1 MAQNSNQ
8 QHGLDIGRE
17 QIGWVYGKALL
28 GTTNQ
33 AGNTLDVL
41 AEFESLMQEVLH
53 QFPDFD
59 DVLSTPR
66 VSVAD
71 KILLLD
77 KVFASQ
83 MSEQLL
89 TFLKVVCQHERLDCL
104 SQICVAARCL
114 DSEARGLME
123 ITVSS
128 AEPLA
133 GEVAQRVEQRVKNT
147 VGSEITVTYQ
157 VDPNLLGGIVVRAG
171 DLVFDGSVAN
181 RLQQLRGETLARSFQ
196 ATIGALEKFTKPDDS
211 E

>member
-1 MAQNSNQ
+1 
-8 QHGLDIGRE
+8 
-17 QIGWVYGKALL
+17 
-28 GTTNQ
+28 
-33 AGNTLDVL
+33 
-41 AEFESLMQEVLH
+41 
-53 QFPDFD
+53 
-59 DVLSTPR
+59 
-66 VSVAD
+66 
-71 KILLLD
+71 
-77 KVFASQ
+77 
-83 MSEQLL
+83 
-89 TFLKVVCQHERLDCL
+89 
-104 SQICVAARCL
+104 
-114 DSEARGLME
+114 ME

-196 ATIGALEKFTKPDDS
+196 ATFGALEKFTNPDDS